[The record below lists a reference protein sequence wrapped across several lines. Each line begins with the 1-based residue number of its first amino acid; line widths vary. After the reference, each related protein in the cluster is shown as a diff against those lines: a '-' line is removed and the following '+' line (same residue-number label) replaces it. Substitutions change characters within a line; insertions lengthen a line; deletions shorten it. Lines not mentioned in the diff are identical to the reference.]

1 MLEKIKRNKAR
12 CRFCRDIMDATNLET
27 EDLAVCHC
35 GSLAI
40 GGGRIKLTRI
50 VNNWGALQ
58 EMSESEKPLY
68 AN

>member
-1 MLEKIKRNKAR
+1 
-12 CRFCRDIMDATNLET
+12 MDATNLEP

-40 GGGRIKLTRI
+40 GGGKVKLSRV
-50 VNNWGALQ
+50 VNTWGALQ
-58 EMSESEKPLY
+58 ELSEYETR